1 MPEHAQEHQIA
12 AVRRFNRFYTRSI
25 GVLREGFLESPFSLT
40 EGRVLYELA
49 QRERPSASDV
59 AQELGLDAGYLSRI
73 LRGFQR
79 RGLLERRPAQHDGR
93 RSLLALTRRGRDA
106 FQLLNSRS
114 SDEVR
119 ALLGRL
125 AATDQRRLLGAMATI
140 EALLS
145 PRAEPRAPYLLRSHQ
160 PGDMGWVV
168 ERHAALYAEERGYNE
183 EFEALAAEI
192 VARFLRRFDAKRE
205 RCWIAERDGENVGCV
220 FLVKRSKTL
229 SQLRLLLV
237 EPKARGLGI
246 GERLVRECIRFARQ
260 VGYRRMRLW
269 TQDDLL
275 PARAIY
281 KKAGFEV
288 IAREPHRSFGHD
300 LVAETWELQL

>member
-1 MPEHAQEHQIA
+1 MAEQAQEHEIA

-125 AATDQRRLLGAMATI
+125 AAADQRRLLGAMATI
-140 EALLS
+140 EGLLA
-145 PRAEPRAPYLLRSHQ
+145 PRPEPRAPYLLRAHQ

-237 EPKARGLGI
+237 EPSARGLGI

-275 PARAIY
+275 PARSIY

-288 IAREPHRSFGHD
+288 IAREPHKSFGQD

>member
-1 MPEHAQEHQIA
+1 MPEPAQEPEIA

-40 EGRVLYELA
+40 EGRVLYELL

-59 AQELGLDAGYLSRI
+59 AQELALDAGYLSRI

-93 RSLLALTRRGRDA
+93 RSLLALTRRGREAIAGLDT
-106 FQLLNSRS
+106 RS
-114 SDEVR
+114 SQEVR
-119 ALLGRL
+119 AMLGGL
-125 AATDQRRLLGAMATI
+125 EAPEQRRLLGAMETI
-140 EALLS
+140 EALLGA
-145 PRAEPRAPYLLRSHQ
+145 RAEPRVPYLLRQHQ
-160 PGDMGWVV
+160 AGDMGWVV
-168 ERHAALYAEERGYNE
+168 QRHGALYARERGYDL
-183 EFEALAAEI
+183 EFEALVAEI
-192 VARFLRRFDAKRE
+192 VARFLRRFDARRE
-205 RCWIAERDGENVGCV
+205 RCWIAERDGANVGCV
-220 FLVKRSKTL
+220 FLVKRSRTL

-246 GERLVRECIRFARQ
+246 GERLVSECIRFAREA
-260 VGYRRMRLW
+260 GYRRMRLW

-275 PARAIY
+275 PARRIY

-288 IAREPHRSFGHD
+288 VAREPHRSFGQE
-300 LVAETWELQL
+300 LVAETWELRL